1 MSRNILRLCIY
12 EMQWGRDV
20 PVAVALNEAIEL
32 DKTFDEPRARAFVN
46 GVLNGVKE
54 ELEAAPDAAGTAEE
68 PKDGEA

>member
-1 MSRNILRLCIY
+1 M
-12 EMQWGRDV
+12 GA
-20 PVAVALNEAIEL
+20 VAVALNEAIEL